1 MKKFLTLVVA
11 LMLVLGLACTAS
23 ADAIKLNLSEVHVEG
38 YPTTMA
44 DQHFAEL
51 VKERT
56 EGRVEINVYSGGTLY
71 NTEPLAIEAMVVG
84 DLAFARVSASPVAD
98 FVPSINAIQMPYLY
112 KNSEHMWAALNSE
125 DIGQKLLDGIYEGS
139 GETLIGLCWY
149 DSGSRCFYTKTK
161 VEKVA
166 DLAGQKIRMQDNEMM
181 CDLVRI
187 LGASPVVGIG
197 PNEVSQNITSGV
209 IDGAE
214 NNWPTY
220 ESKGDYKAA
229 PYYALDH
236 HTRVP
241 EVLLASQSALSSAGV
256 TAEDIEIIKQCAKDT
271 QEFEIEQW
279 KAREVESEKIV
290 LEGGAVAVELTDEA
304 FAEFQAA
311 MTQPSDAL
319 KGKSLYEKYGA
330 GYEDVIKAIQDL
342 GEQF

>member
-1 MKKFLTLVVA
+1 MKKFLTLAVA
-11 LMLVLGLACTAS
+11 LMLVLGLACSVS

-44 DQHFAEL
+44 DEHFAEL

-56 EGRVEINVYSGGTLY
+56 DGRIEITVYPGGTLY
-71 NTEPLAIEAMVVG
+71 GAEPLAIEAMVVG

-98 FVPSINAIQMPYLY
+98 FVPAMNAIQLPYLY
-112 KNSEHMWAALNSE
+112 KNAEHMWAALNSE
-125 DIGQKLLDGIYEGS
+125 EIGQKMLDEVQSSGS
-139 GETLIGLCWY
+139 GMIGLCYY
-149 DSGSRCFYTKTK
+149 DGGSRCFYTTKK

-166 DLAGQKIRMQDNEMM
+166 DLAGLKIRMQDNALM
-181 CDLVRI
+181 CDLVKV

-229 PYYALDH
+229 PYYTLDH

-241 EVLLASQSALSSAGV
+241 EVLLASETALASAGV
-256 TAEDIEIIKQCAKDT
+256 SAEDIEIIKQCAKDT
-271 QEFEIEQW
+271 QEFEIEAW

-290 LEGGAVAVELTDEA
+290 LEGGAQAVELTDEA
-304 FAEFQAA
+304 FAEFQKA
-311 MTQPSDAL
+311 MTESSDVL
-319 KGKSLYEKYGA
+319 KGKSLYDIYAA
-330 GYEDVIKAIQDL
+330 GYEDTVEAIKTL

>member
-1 MKKFLTLVVA
+1 MKKFLTLAVA
-11 LMLVLGLACTAS
+11 LMLVLGLACSVS

-44 DQHFAEL
+44 DEHFAEL

-56 EGRVEINVYSGGTLY
+56 DGRIEITVYPGGTLY
-71 NTEPLAIEAMVVG
+71 GAEPLAIEAMVVG

-98 FVPSINAIQMPYLY
+98 FVPAMNAIQLPYLY
-112 KNSEHMWAALNSE
+112 KNADHMWAALNSE
-125 DIGQKLLDGIYEGS
+125 EIGQKMLDEVQSSGS
-139 GETLIGLCWY
+139 GMIGLCFY
-149 DSGSRCFYTKTK
+149 DGGSRCFYTTKK

-166 DLAGQKIRMQDNEMM
+166 DLAGLKIRMQDNSLM
-181 CDLVRI
+181 CDLVKV
-187 LGASPVVGIG
+187 LGASPVTGIG

-220 ESKGDYKAA
+220 ESKGDFKAA
-229 PYYALDH
+229 PYYTLDH

-241 EVLLASQSALSSAGV
+241 EVLLASEAALASAGV
-256 TAEDIEIIKQCAKDT
+256 SAEDIEIIKACAKDT
-271 QEFEIEQW
+271 QEFEIEAW

-290 LEGGAVAVELTDEA
+290 LEGGAQAVELTPEA
-304 FAEFQAA
+304 FAEFQSA
-311 MTQPSDAL
+311 MTEPSDVL
-319 KGKSLYEKYGA
+319 KGKSLYDIYGA
-330 GYEDVIKAIQDL
+330 GYEDVIEAIKTL

>member
-1 MKKFLTLVVA
+1 MKKFLTLAVA
-11 LMLVLGLACTAS
+11 LMLVLGLACSVS

-44 DQHFAEL
+44 DEHFAEL

-56 EGRVEINVYSGGTLY
+56 DGRIEITVYPGGTLY
-71 NTEPLAIEAMVVG
+71 GAEPLAIEAMVVG

-98 FVPSINAIQMPYLY
+98 FVPAMNAIQLPYLY
-112 KNSEHMWAALNSE
+112 KNAEHMWAALNSE
-125 DIGQKLLDGIYEGS
+125 EIGQKMLDEVQSSGS
-139 GETLIGLCWY
+139 GMIGLCYY
-149 DSGSRCFYTKTK
+149 DGGSRCFYTTKK

-166 DLAGQKIRMQDNEMM
+166 DLAGLKIRMQDNALM
-181 CDLVRI
+181 CDLVKV

-229 PYYALDH
+229 PYYTLDH

-241 EVLLASQSALSSAGV
+241 EVLLASETALASAGV
-256 TAEDIEIIKQCAKDT
+256 SAEDIEIIKQCAKDT
-271 QEFEIEQW
+271 QEFEIEAW

-290 LEGGAVAVELTDEA
+290 LEGGAQAVELTDDA
-304 FAEFQAA
+304 FAVFQ
-311 MTQPSDAL
+311 
-319 KGKSLYEKYGA
+319 
-330 GYEDVIKAIQDL
+330 
-342 GEQF
+342 